1 MDMHVM
7 RKDAPHV
14 ARAVR
19 MHMPPKRVKQ
29 RKIANFKAYVADYV
43 DSSPE
48 RYAFNQMK
56 RRLHDALDR
65 AA

>member
-1 MDMHVM
+1 MLDEYRSIK
-7 RKDAPHV
+7 RKEAEAACDAD
-14 ARAVR
+14 
-19 MHMPPKRVKQ
+19 RVKQ

-56 RRLHDALDR
+56 RRLHDALDK